1 MSQGGV
7 QNIVTSGGGQAGAGA
22 SVLARIVIALG
33 VCTDGIANRLYNV
46 AGQKAI
52 ASLGGGPLLEY
63 AAKLLAHGATSVYLA
78 VLNWST
84 AGALGTVLQAGT
96 GAVGSGTVTPTCAPW
111 KAIRILCTTG
121 GTIGTMK
128 FKPSLDGGVTYGD
141 EVTSSDTG
149 GGTFVWKVPGTFTT
163 LTFAAATYVS
173 TKVCTIGV
181 DGTVTNGSG
190 WVGVVTQVS
199 SPLDNYFVKLTVV
212 TAGALGAAVVSAS
225 LDNGLTT
232 LPNIPIPSGGVV
244 VLPNTGLVLTFAN
257 TFVEGNTYSF
267 RCATVGFSTTDV
279 NNCVNAVRALTNAP
293 QVALLHCIGLPS
305 SAAAA
310 IAVASALETQC
321 ANAKTQNGK
330 FWQAM
335 CEAPSAA
342 AGDTVVAA
350 SVAIA
355 DTADTDTVLRTARE
369 GLTLNYTS
377 VCVAT
382 EAMPSN
388 LSGYSLRRPVGWGFA
403 ARYVEDDPRADLSD
417 VGRGPLDF
425 VVPDNTLNRDDFTTA
440 TPLFDA
446 QFNTLKTYPG
456 RTGAYVTIE
465 DGGTGWRNM
474 TTDASFQDAGAVR
487 VLNLFLNGLNTR
499 SQKYL
504 GSRQETNSDG
514 TIAETARQVI
524 EADLEGGCKK
534 DIGLEK
540 GGEFSKPQ
548 ASSASCTVL
557 ATSQLGIRPKRLDTQ
572 YTLQPLGQV
581 TGVRNDV
588 LFTGVLTAKAAA

>member
-7 QNIVTSGGGQAGAGA
+7 QNFVTSGGGQAGAGA
-22 SVLARIVIALG
+22 SVLARVIIALG

-52 ASLGGGPLLEY
+52 AALGTGSLLEY
-63 AAKLLAHGATSVYLA
+63 AAKLLTHGATSVYLA

-96 GAVGSGTVTPTCAPW
+96 GVVGSGTVTPSCGPW

-121 GTIGTMK
+121 GVIGTMK
-128 FKPSLDGGVTYGD
+128 FKASLDGGATYGD
-141 EVTSSDTG
+141 EITSSDTG

-163 LTFAAATYVS
+163 LTFAAATYVA
-173 TKVCTIGV
+173 TKICTIGV
-181 DGTVTNGSG
+181 DGTVTNGAA

-199 SPLDNYFVKLTVV
+199 NPVDNYFVKLTVV
-212 TAGALGAAVVSAS
+212 TAGALGVAVVSPS
-225 LDNGLTT
+225 LDNGLTS

-244 VLPNTGLVLTFAN
+244 VIPNTGLVLTFAN

-267 RCATVGFSTTDV
+267 RCATVGYSTTDI
-279 NNCVNAVRALTNAP
+279 NNCVNAIRAMTNAP
-293 QVALLHCIGLPS
+293 QVALLHAVGLPS

-342 AGDTVVAA
+342 AGDTVVSGGA
-350 SVAIA
+350 AIA
-355 DTADTDTVLRTARE
+355 DTADTDSVLRAARE
-369 GLTLNYTS
+369 GLTLNFTS
-377 VCVAT
+377 VFVAT
-382 EAMPSN
+382 QPMPSN
-388 LSGYSLRRPVGWGFA
+388 LSGFSLARPVGWGIA
-403 ARYVEDDPRADLSD
+403 ARYVEADPSEDVAD

-425 VVPDNTLNRDDFTTA
+425 IVPDNTLNRDDFTSA

-456 RTGAYVTIE
+456 RTGAFLTIE

-474 TTDASFQDAGAVR
+474 TTDASYQDAGAVR
-487 VLNLFLNGLNTR
+487 VLNLFLNGLNVR

-504 GSRQETNSDG
+504 GSRQETNPDG
-514 TIAETARQVI
+514 TIAETTRQVI
-524 EADLEGGCKK
+524 QSDLDGGCKK
-534 DIGLEK
+534 DVGIEK
-540 GGEFSKPQ
+540 GGEFTEKQ
-548 ASSASCTVL
+548 ASSASCKVL
-557 ATSQLGIRPKRLDTQ
+557 STSQLGTKPKRLDVQ
-572 YTLQPLGQV
+572 YTLQPLGQI

-588 LFTGVLTAKAAA
+588 LFSGVLTAKAA